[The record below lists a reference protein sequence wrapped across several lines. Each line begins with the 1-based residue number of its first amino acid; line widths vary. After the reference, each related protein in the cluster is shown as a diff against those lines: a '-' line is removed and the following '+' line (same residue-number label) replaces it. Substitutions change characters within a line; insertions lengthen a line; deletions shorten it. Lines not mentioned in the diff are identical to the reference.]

1 MAIKAKRFRIAV
13 EGATTD
19 GRKIS
24 REWISQMAANYDP
37 SVYGARVNMEHIKGY
52 APDSTFRRFGDVTA
66 VEAEEIADGPLKG
79 KLALYGWIDPTP
91 ELVEL
96 TKARQ
101 KIYTSIEVNPAFA
114 DTGEAYLVGLA
125 VTDDPASLGTEILSF
140 SATAAA
146 NPLASRKLHKDNLFT
161 AAEETLIEFT
171 EESDPAP
178 SVLSYVTGLLSR
190 KKKADS
196 EQFADMSAAVS
207 AVAEKV
213 QQNEE
218 DQAQKLSALES
229 GLTARLEA
237 LEQQIADDRSAFGA
251 LKTQLSQN
259 DGASFTRRP
268 AATGSDPKSGVQTDC

>member
-1 MAIKAKRFRIAV
+1 MATKAKRFRIAV

-24 REWISQMAANYDP
+24 RDWISQMAASYDP
-37 SVYGARVNMEHIKGY
+37 SVYGARINMEHIKSYG
-52 APDSTFRRFGDVTA
+52 PDGTFRRFGDVTA
-66 VEAEEIADGPLKG
+66 VEAAEITDGPLKG

-91 ELVEL
+91 ELVAL

-125 VTDDPASLGTEILSF
+125 ITDDPASLGTEILSF

-178 SVLSYVTGLLSR
+178 SVLSYVTGLFSR
-190 KKKADS
+190 KKKTDS
-196 EQFADMSAAVS
+196 EQFADMGAAVT

-218 DQAQKLSALES
+218 ELTQKLSALEA
-229 GLTARLEA
+229 GLTGRLEA
-237 LEQQIADDRSAFGA
+237 LEQQSADDRSAFSA

-268 AATGSDPKSGVQTDC
+268 AATGSDPKSGAQTDC

>member
-1 MAIKAKRFRIAV
+1 MATKAKRFRIAV

-24 REWISQMAANYDP
+24 RDWISQMAASYDP

-52 APDSTFRRFGDVTA
+52 APDSTFRRFGDITA
-66 VEAEEIADGPLKG
+66 VEAEEIAEGPLKG

-96 TKARQ
+96 ARARQ

-146 NPLASRKLHKDNLFT
+146 NPLASRKLHADNLFT
-161 AAEETLIEFT
+161 AAEETLIEF
-171 EESDPAP
+171 EEVADPAP
-178 SVLSYVTGLLSR
+178 SVLSYVTALFSR
-190 KKKADS
+190 KKKTDG
-196 EQFADMSAAVS
+196 ELFADMSAAVT

-218 DQAQKLSALES
+218 DQAHKLSALAS
-229 GLTARLEA
+229 NLTDRLET
-237 LEQQIADDRSAFGA
+237 LEQQLADDRTAFSA

-259 DGASFTRRP
+259 DGASFSRRP